1 MRFRTLLYL
10 LAAGMLLASCGKH
23 IPQPEN
29 STEAKECALTLSL
42 SFPDRQ
48 LVTRSLSPQ
57 DEKRLDDLN
66 LFFFSSATDKHFYFS
81 SCSGKVRL
89 KLSEGIYEVYAVAN
103 SGSDLGN
110 MTRQQVE
117 DYRYRTNA
125 ESDIEKN
132 GRLLMCARQRIHVQD
147 DTELNLV
154 LSRLAAKVEIRYSV
168 APRAGALTLNS
179 IQIKSAASSVPLFGQ
194 ERKADAVVDYAAHT
208 LAHNA
213 GTLTA
218 YVLEN
223 CRGINSSIFSQEL
236 KDSAHAPQNS
246 TYVVIKGTYAD
257 KAVAY
262 RIYLGENNTSDFNV
276 RENRHYVLNVEIYG
290 ANPSDYR
297 VSVSGISVTPL
308 NATYPLGTTAQT
320 VVNLTNQTDAD
331 NTYSLSFR
339 TENANVVIDGH
350 GYVSGDEILVLA
362 GIGSRQMQVG
372 IRGRGPGLAASVVF
386 TVTDKY
392 GVQFTKTVST
402 KFVSTGAPI
411 IITSTPFSS
420 PYTNTVSTFQLT
432 ISESGYAG
440 NFTVKL
446 ISDVEP
452 PGVFTF
458 NGENLDYNFERTV
471 APGTY
476 AMTFNATNF
485 VGQAILSVSVKDNK
499 GQSAE
504 YQVVQTISA
513 TKAMSNQHGCN

>member
-1 MRFRTLLYL
+1 MKRLYGLWAFMILMFVSCAKLPEMPPDQTAEPECRLSLAFSAPERVLITRALSPDGEKSVADMNLYL
-10 LAAGMLLASCGKH
+10 FGDA
-23 IPQPEN
+23 
-29 STEAKECALTLSL
+29 
-42 SFPDRQ
+42 
-48 LVTRSLSPQ
+48 V
-57 DEKRLDDLN
+57 
-66 LFFFSSATDKHFYFS
+66 DKHYYYS
-81 SCSGKVRL
+81 PCATSANLTVPPGT
-89 KLSEGIYEVYAVAN
+89 YELFAVAN
-103 SGSDLGN
+103 AGSDLGA

-117 DYRYRTNA
+117 NFRYDIA
-125 ESDIEKN
+125 SEGDIEKN
-132 GRLLMCARQRIHVQD
+132 GRLMMYARQTITVNG
-147 DTELNLV
+147 DTNLNVILV
-154 LSRLAAKVEIRYSV
+154 RLAAKVEVRYSV
-168 APRAGALTLNS
+168 APQAGALTLNS
-179 IQIKSAASSVPLFGQ
+179 IQLKSVPTGVRVFDRNRAAASVT
-194 ERKADAVVDYAAHT
+194 DYPVRN
-208 LAHNA
+208 LASNT
-213 GTLTA
+213 GTMTA

-223 CRGINSSIFSQEL
+223 CQGVNSSVYAQEL

-246 TYVVIKGTYAD
+246 TYVIVRGTYAD

-276 RENRHYVLNVEIYG
+276 RENRHYVLNVEIFG

-297 VSVSGISVTPL
+297 VSVSEISVTPL
-308 NATYPLGTTAQT
+308 NATYPLGTTALTT
-320 VVNLTNQTDAD
+320 VTLTNQTDAD

-339 TENANVVIDGH
+339 AENADVVIDGH

-362 GIGSRQMQVG
+362 GIGSRQIQVG
-372 IRGRGPGLAASVVF
+372 VRGRGPGLAASVVF

-402 KFVSTGAPI
+402 KFVSTGPPI

-440 NFTVKL
+440 NFTVRL
-446 ISDVEP
+446 TSDVEP

>member
-1 MRFRTLLYL
+1 MRRFIGLWALLI
-10 LAAGMLLASCGKH
+10 LACTSCAKLAESA
-23 IPQPEN
+23 PEQ
-29 STEAKECALTLSL
+29 EAVAECRLTLSL
-42 SFPDRQ
+42 SVPESET
-48 LVTRSLSPQ
+48 VTRSLTPEA
-57 DEKRLDDLN
+57 EKSVSDLN
-66 LFFFSSATDKHFYFS
+66 LYLLNEAVDKHFFISPCAS
-81 SCSGKVRL
+81 SVTLNVPSG
-89 KLSEGIYEVYAVAN
+89 SYELFLIAN
-103 SGSDLGN
+103 TGSDLGN

-117 DYRYRTNA
+117 DYRYRINA
-125 ESDIEKN
+125 ESDLEKN
-132 GRLLMCARQRIHVQD
+132 GRLLMCARQRIHVQN

-168 APRAGALTLNS
+168 APQAGALTLNS
-179 IQIKSAASSVPLFGQ
+179 IQIKSAANSVPLFGQ

-208 LAHNA
+208 LTHNA

-223 CRGINSSIFSQEL
+223 CQGVNSSVYVQEL

-246 TYVVIKGTYAD
+246 TYVIVRGTYAD

-276 RENRHYVLNVEIYG
+276 RENRHYVLNVEIFG

-297 VSVSGISVTPL
+297 VSVSEISFTPL
-308 NATYPLGTTAQT
+308 NTTYPLGTTAQT
-320 VVNLTNQTDAD
+320 TVTLTNQTDAD

-339 TENANVVIDGH
+339 TENADVVIDGH

-362 GIGSRQMQVG
+362 GIGSRQIQVG

-402 KFVSTGAPI
+402 KFVSTGPPI
-411 IITSTPFSS
+411 VITSTPFSS

-440 NFTVKL
+440 NFSVKL